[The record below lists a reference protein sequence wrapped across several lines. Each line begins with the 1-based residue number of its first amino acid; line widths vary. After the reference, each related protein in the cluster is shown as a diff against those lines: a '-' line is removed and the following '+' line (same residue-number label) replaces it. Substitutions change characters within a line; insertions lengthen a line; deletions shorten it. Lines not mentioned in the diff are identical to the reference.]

1 MVIAPRSNSFLH
13 VESNRRTLRFPG
25 SFSDSQSVLENAECP
40 GACELE
46 SLRSF
51 VLHIKKKSPPTLDVC
66 FEGR

>member
-1 MVIAPRSNSFLH
+1 MVIAPRSNSFFLH

-46 SLRSF
+46 SLRF
-51 VLHIKKKSPPTLDVC
+51 FFWVLQIKKITVF